1 MNAALQIDQVSQL
14 LTCGKEALEQVEKL
28 SLRVVELESTITELR
43 SSNGDEGWV
52 VLSLAAK
59 RVGLTQAALRQR
71 IRAHRYPEHEV
82 WRQKDERGTI
92 MVNIAA
98 LRSHL

>member
-14 LTCGKEALEQVEKL
+14 LVCGKEALELVEKL
-28 SLRVVELESTITELR
+28 NVRVVELENTVIELR
-43 SSNGDEGWV
+43 SNNGDEGWV

-59 RVGLTQAALRQR
+59 RVGLTQPALRQR
-71 IRAHRYPEHEV
+71 IRAHKYPEDEV